1 MPSLMAINSSLSRLA
16 NLFSPDFS
24 IRYVQKLTDRIAI
37 GAIYEGLLCLKLR
50 SMNKLFQLILM
61 AFSMFA
67 FSCVPMKQMQEL
79 EDKYDKCEENRK
91 YLNSENTRME
101 KELAEAQ
108 SNLRKLEMD
117 IKELVRDT
125 ARRGVEWR
133 QLKYQYGQL
142 RETNEELIDKQA
154 QLTSGT
160 QAENQKLLAELL
172 KIQED
177 LQNKE
182 DSLKLLAYDLNVQEE
197 DLRLLGME
205 LESREAR
212 VKELEDLL
220 NQKDRA
226 VRELKDQIKAALVG
240 FEDKGIT
247 VEQRNGRVY
256 VSMEAKLLFASGST
270 VVSAEGSK
278 AVVQLAKAL
287 EGKMELTVLVEGH
300 TDTDEMRGS
309 GPIKDNWDLSVMR
322 ATSVVRIML
331 ENSNLDP
338 LVLTAAGRGEH
349 NPVASNDTPEGKAK
363 NRRIEVILTP
373 NLDQLFEILENSQ

>member
-1 MPSLMAINSSLSRLA
+1 MSQ
-16 NLFSPDFS
+16 LF
-24 IRYVQKLTDRIAI
+24 LIAV
-37 GAIYEGLLCLKLR
+37 
-50 SMNKLFQLILM
+50 SML
-61 AFSMFA
+61 A

-108 SNLRKLEMD
+108 SNLQKLERD
-117 IKELVRDT
+117 IKELERDT

-133 QLKYQYGQL
+133 QLQYQYGKL

-182 DSLKLLAYDLNVQEE
+182 DSLKLLAYDLKVKEE
-197 DLRLLGME
+197 DLSLLGME

-220 NQKDRA
+220 SQKDRA

-270 VVSAEGSK
+270 VVSTEGSK